1 MVTNNKTR
9 INNSVRNM
17 KRLLDEMNN
26 NKATQK
32 DQTRLIIQIEH
43 LVGVIENVLKRK
55 IVNEQKMLQN
65 VQSQSMT
72 GGKKSKTVK
81 RKATKKKKVKRKPTK
96 KKKVKGGSGVISDM
110 SGLRS
115 VKDPR
120 CVNH

>member
-43 LVGVIENVLKRK
+43 LVGVIENVLKKK

-72 GGKKSKTVK
+72 GGKKSKTIK
-81 RKATKKKKVKRKPTK
+81 RKATK